1 MAQLV
6 DFPCIPNTK
15 PGDYQGVVNGL
26 LGHIAR
32 EEPDYRELK
41 RYMRSRS
48 IFDKDSADQLFK
60 FLGISAGKGKSTSLT
75 ASGRTLLDTEDDLD
89 WKKTLFLSIAKQ
101 NEILIKYVFDG
112 LAERLYSV
120 NEMYRV
126 ITSYVYPGKVITLNN
141 FKNWMAW
148 IEATGMIKYI
158 GIRWGPAPLTK
169 EVNEYLLGIDVE
181 DLLEDE
187 AEEDLDDLDFDLD
200 MSPEPDPAQM
210 ADPDPPAVESAHEMP
225 DMPPGG
231 LPDLDDDDDDEPVA
245 RAAGHAVAAEP
256 MAAMPTYTARLTL
269 RSVAEIEEVQKVLE
283 LDHQGAE
290 LAERVTALDEAEI
303 AHNLEGFEGLVQT
316 DPERSP
322 LTLSDFG
329 IDPSDYTKRGK
340 KNKKGFLVY
349 RALVAA
355 SCAYRPAPSSGS
367 GIGPSFDVKSRFSA
381 LTESGALEA
390 HYLKQ
395 QSIDEVI
402 SALVA
407 SGHGSRLDVLSLA
420 PFMSL
425 ARQALVD
432 SDEWLGKLEKRK
444 TEKTFWEEVYTRLHS
459 GVFTIE
465 LVWLVRELKRAGI
478 WKQEFLDKTLCVPDQ
493 AAMDTA
499 FRLGLLP
506 SPYLNGLPSTLFAA
520 RTLTGFFGDKEGL
533 EEAVHYF
540 AEQKGCNFACPN
552 RTSCSYYCRERLR
565 R

>member
-26 LGHIAR
+26 LAHIAR

-60 FLGISAGKGKSTSLT
+60 FLGISAGKGKSTTLNSI
-75 ASGRTLLDTEDDLD
+75 GRTLLDADEDLE
-89 WKKTLFLSIAKQ
+89 WKKTLFLNIAKQ

-112 LAERLYSV
+112 LTERLYSV

-148 IEATGMIKYI
+148 IEATAMIKYI

-200 MSPEPDPAQM
+200 MSPEPDPAEL
-210 ADPDPPAVESAHEMP
+210 AAPDPPASQSAEEVP

-231 LPDLDDDDDDEPVA
+231 LPDFDDDDDEPVA
-245 RAAGHAVAAEP
+245 RPTGPAVAGQP
-256 MAAMPTYTARLTL
+256 IAAMPTYTARLTL

-303 AHNLEGFEGLVQT
+303 AHNLEGFEGLVQN
-316 DPERSP
+316 DPERNP
-322 LTLSDFG
+322 LRLSDFG
-329 IDPSDYTKRGK
+329 LDPGDYTKRGK
-340 KNKKGFLVY
+340 KNKKGFFVY

-355 SCAYRPAPSSGS
+355 SCAYRPAASSGS
-367 GIGPSFDVKSRFSA
+367 GIGPSFVSTSRFNA
-381 LTESGALEA
+381 LVESGALEA
-390 HYLKQ
+390 HYSEQ

-402 SALVA
+402 AALVA
-407 SGHGSRLDVLSLA
+407 SGHGSRLDVLALA

-425 ARQALVD
+425 ARQALLD
-432 SDEWLGKLEKRK
+432 SDDCVSKLEKK
-444 TEKTFWEEVYTRLHS
+444 KNEKTFWEEIYQRLHC

-465 LVWLVRELKRAGI
+465 LVWLVREFKRAGL
-478 WKQEFLDKTLCVPDQ
+478 WKQDFLDQTLCVPDQ
-493 AAMDTA
+493 ASMDTA

-506 SPYLNGLPSTLFAA
+506 SPYLNGMPSTLYAA
-520 RTLTGFFGDKEGL
+520 RILTGFLGDQEGL
-533 EEAVHYF
+533 EEALHYF
-540 AEQKGCNFACPN
+540 ADQMGCNFACPQ
-552 RTSCSYYCRERLR
+552 RKTCTYYCRERLR